1 MRDALFDRGSRSCIK
16 TEERFFIYTAGKVP
30 NKTFSAHC
38 DAIRLVR
45 KNAHTKN
52 RTPRNVCFQAQLKPL
67 SKVTGP
73 MLRRK
78 FAKRCVMFTTHGT
91 DRVVFVWPKMLY
103 ALLRRVSV
111 SVRQLVGWI
120 VGAARSRTKTHW
132 NVCNLNHPSF
142 FCAHAGKGTSEF
154 AHRVYITIT
163 STTTRARANRFKHVE
178 MPISRLALNGDEIV
192 N

>member
-1 MRDALFDRGSRSCIK
+1 MPCSIAGHDRASKRKKDSLS
-16 TEERFFIYTAGKVP
+16 TPLQLERCQTKL
-30 NKTFSAHC
+30 SAHT
-38 DAIRLVR
+38 AMRFAK

-73 MLRRK
+73 TLRRK
-78 FAKRCVMFTTHGT
+78 FAKRRVMFTTRGT

-120 VGAARSRTKTHW
+120 VGAARSRTKTH
-132 NVCNLNHPSF
+132 
-142 FCAHAGKGTSEF
+142 
-154 AHRVYITIT
+154 
-163 STTTRARANRFKHVE
+163 
-178 MPISRLALNGDEIV
+178 
-192 N
+192 